1 MLIALSEIARAHA
14 VEKLN
19 QALADTIAPSGGDS
33 CCGRLRFRR
42 DRSVSA
48 SGSPSAVTQL
58 GACFTCSAHQGAPKN
73 GSCCRRAAAPRC
85 MRSHAGSPP
94 PPLTRQLRRPSTR
107 CTQVTCAAWRWPLRA
122 SGIDAARHLLR
133 VAAGLES
140 IVVGDVQ
147 LLGQLRTAYA
157 IARAEHTTGPLLNRL
172 CQTALHAGK
181 RSRAETG
188 IATGAASMAAA
199 AVQQAL
205 RDDDGQAKRHFLIVG
220 GGQMG
225 RAIAT
230 ALHSR
235 RCENVTV
242 ATRDPDAFASTG
254 GTRFASVVPRSAIA
268 GCLSQADV
276 LFAASGAVTQRLTTE
291 AIARSMAGRDRR
303 PMLILDLAM
312 PRQVDPDAASV
323 PGVRLVTLE
332 ALERVL
338 SLATRSRSDAVKE
351 VERIVEE
358 ALVRMLAWSPHAQHT
373 VSRLSTLDPCS
384 APPASRDTVHAWRHT
399 RWETISRTSTHVPG
413 DRRHAVW
420 SAGCTRSGRC
430 DDTLDGTATL
440 NELCT
445 VCTHAHESR
454 RIVALTQHR
463 PRLGRLRGR
472 QGQHVR
478 DQPTTTHPSH

>member
-1 MLIALSEIARAHA
+1 MLRA
-14 VEKLN
+14 VTLQTGSIYQRERV
-19 QALADTIAPSGGDS
+19 TIRGDS
-33 CCGRLRFRR
+33 IGRVLHALR
-42 DRSVSA
+42 A
-48 SGSPSAVTQL
+48 SGSAEEWLVLSTCGRTEVYAVTRGIASSSL
-58 GACFTCSAHQGAPKN
+58 DAAIATSFGALYSGDMP
-73 GSCCRRAAAPRC
+73 
-85 MRSHAGSPP
+85 
-94 PPLTRQLRRPSTR
+94 
-107 CTQVTCAAWRWPLRA
+107 AWRWPLRA

-157 IARAEHTTGPLLNRL
+157 TARAELTTGPLLNRL

-181 RSRAETG
+181 RARAETG
-188 IATGAASMAAA
+188 IATGASSMAAA
-199 AVQQAL
+199 AVQLAL
-205 RDDDGQAKRHFLIVG
+205 RDDDGQAKRQFLIVG

-254 GTRFASVVPRSAIA
+254 GTRFASVVPRSATT

-312 PRQVDPDAASV
+312 PRQVDANAASV
-323 PGVRLVTLE
+323 PGIRLVTLE

-338 SLATRSRSDAVKE
+338 SLATRSRSDAVKD

-373 VSRLSTLDPCS
+373 VSRLST
-384 APPASRDTVHAWRHT
+384 
-399 RWETISRTSTHVPG
+399 
-413 DRRHAVW
+413 
-420 SAGCTRSGRC
+420 
-430 DDTLDGTATL
+430 
-440 NELCT
+440 
-445 VCTHAHESR
+445 
-454 RIVALTQHR
+454 
-463 PRLGRLRGR
+463 
-472 QGQHVR
+472 
-478 DQPTTTHPSH
+478 